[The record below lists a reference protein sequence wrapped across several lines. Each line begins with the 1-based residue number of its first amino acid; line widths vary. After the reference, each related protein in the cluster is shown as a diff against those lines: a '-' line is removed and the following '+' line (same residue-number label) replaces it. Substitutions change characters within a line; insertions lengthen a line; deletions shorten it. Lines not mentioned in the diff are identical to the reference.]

1 MASFGFFA
9 DAALTQPLTAWTRF
23 HTTDGALDPV
33 DKQIWFGSNDSA
45 KQVQAASAPGVD
57 QITVSIGQLY
67 PARADSEAIGTGE
80 RRRLDPSNN
89 RIYEATNN
97 GTTAA
102 TPPAFTTT
110 VGATTVDGGVT
121 WQCVGYEDTPDEL
134 KLADLQ
140 ANLAAAVAGD
150 PLNLGLTIIGGVG
163 NAVSFWVRATDP
175 DFVVQTTTQL
185 SLAMNTL
192 NETAYP

>member
-1 MASFGFFA
+1 MSS
-9 DAALTQPLTAWTRF
+9 LCCPTAW
-23 HTTDGALDPV
+23 
-33 DKQIWFGSNDSA
+33 
-45 KQVQAASAPGVD
+45 
-57 QITVSIGQLY
+57 
-67 PARADSEAIGTGE
+67 
-80 RRRLDPSNN
+80 RRVPPPS
-89 RIYEATNN
+89 
-97 GTTAA
+97 
-102 TPPAFTTT
+102 FTTT

-134 KLADLQ
+134 KLAATQ
-140 ANLAAAVAGD
+140 GGLAAAVAGD